1 MSWHEEDMERMEYM
15 MFNNDTNIL
24 GVIKELKRI
33 ANELERLNDNIER
46 K

>member
-1 MSWHEEDMERMEYM
+1 
-15 MFNNDTNIL
+15 MFNMVNNDTNIL

-33 ANELERLNDNIER
+33 ANELERLNNNIER